1 VLANLGVAAVC
12 ALSYLWRGSPIFLL
26 GMTAALAEAAS
37 DTVSS
42 EIGQAFRSQARMIT
56 NWKLVPAGTD
66 GGMTLAGTSA
76 GLAASCLV
84 SGVPALLGMLS
95 PAGFAL
101 CAGAGFAGMLVDS
114 LLGGWLEQRGKL
126 RNDTVNFLG
135 TLTAAGLAMLSG
147 NRMISL

>member
-1 VLANLGVAAVC
+1 
-12 ALSYLWRGSPIFLL
+12 
-26 GMTAALAEAAS
+26 
-37 DTVSS
+37 
-42 EIGQAFRSQARMIT
+42 
-56 NWKLVPAGTD
+56 
-66 GGMTLAGTSA
+66 
-76 GLAASCLV
+76 
-84 SGVPALLGMLS
+84 MLS